1 MRCLS
6 TLMRLLFIL
15 FHRRSHI
22 TSELRH
28 SRSYCSQLVMGKGE
42 AVAAGEGEIGG
53 AISAITVC

>member
-1 MRCLS
+1 
-6 TLMRLLFIL
+6 MRLLFIL